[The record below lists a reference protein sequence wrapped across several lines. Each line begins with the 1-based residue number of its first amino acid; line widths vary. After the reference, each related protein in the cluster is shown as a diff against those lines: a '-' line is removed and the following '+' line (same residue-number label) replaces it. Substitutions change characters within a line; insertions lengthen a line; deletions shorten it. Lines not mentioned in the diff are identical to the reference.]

1 MRKRAG
7 IQTGGGGATTTL
19 ISGWLHFE
27 DAENRLLNA
36 LPPMIHVPNTEGQEQ
51 PWLEDGVRFLT
62 YEITKYGPGAQSVIN
77 HLVQILFIQAVRAHV
92 TTLDPG
98 KGNWLRAVLDPD
110 IGQVLALI
118 HSRPEAPW
126 TVSSLAASV
135 AMSRSAFA
143 AKFAQLAGEPPLA
156 YLTTC
161 RMQRAAAL
169 LSTGD
174 TPVKR
179 IATKVGYE
187 SEAAFSIAF
196 KRSQSMAPGAYRKLH
211 KRLRRSIASA
221 TSEVKA

>member
-1 MRKRAG
+1 
-7 IQTGGGGATTTL
+7 
-19 ISGWLHFE
+19 
-27 DAENRLLNA
+27 
-36 LPPMIHVPNTEGQEQ
+36 
-51 PWLEDGVRFLT
+51 
-62 YEITKYGPGAQSVIN
+62 
-77 HLVQILFIQAVRAHV
+77 
-92 TTLDPG
+92 
-98 KGNWLRAVLDPD
+98 
-110 IGQVLALI
+110 
-118 HSRPEAPW
+118 
-126 TVSSLAASV
+126 
-135 AMSRSAFA
+135 MSRSAFA

-187 SEAAFSIAF
+187 SEAAFSNAF

-221 TSEVKA
+221 TSEVKT